1 MKRAIAWLALAV
13 AAQAQSASDFE
24 LWTLTQ
30 SRESIAVACD
40 AKAPPLVRRAAERL
54 AERLRAT
61 DARPVRRID
70 GLPSKGNALL
80 CVVGTFSDPTLRAA
94 IPAPKRFSWTDG
106 GVAVGG
112 IALQGQTDALVV
124 FDEAG
129 GSPVLALLAG
139 APGTLG
145 RLAGEVTFPERP
157 GVRALRDGERPGWA
171 EAIGPLAERFE
182 SGIRWRWRGVGSEP
196 PVPPERRLALARDRE
211 QALQSL
217 FELTGSF
224 PADAVEVVLYPS
236 LAEKAR
242 LTGDCRPV
250 HANRVAG
257 RLHAVESDGQSSLSG
272 ADCALLAI
280 DTELGVAARGWLE
293 AGAMHHVRTAGRDA
307 KVRVTEAKLLRQ
319 LAAQPI
325 EAILGEGAI
334 GRRSPRIVSAAAGR
348 MVAALARQLGTDRFR
363 SFYQRSEDLPAQA
376 PLEDVWKSL
385 FSEPRELP
393 RSAPSG
399 PTPERPWAGF
409 QLPESV
415 DPAAGAFG
423 SAQWDAVA
431 SAGANAV
438 LLTVHRNLD
447 AGGRAAAAAYDD
459 TLGAESASPRRWL
472 ESEIAAAAVAARARG
487 LAVALRTRFVGVES
501 DQWFGEQFGRS
512 DAERAR
518 AFERLQESLLHDALL
533 AEEIG
538 ASLLFVGVEL
548 RGMSYSKESAECWS
562 RNLEAL
568 KEITDIPLTYGASWR
583 RVAGKTRPG
592 TREEDFAYEPQV
604 VSFWPQMDL
613 FSMAGDFPLE
623 TRAGAANDGELLSEA
638 RRRLDILSGLAA
650 TQQKGFLIT
659 DVGYVPTKGAAVTP
673 WRRNGERSPLSA
685 TRAWRAFCE
694 ALSGRERMCGVFVDA
709 WPTEA
714 TLALAGRAARVVGA
728 HAAADVDRLLL
739 PARPR

>member
-1 MKRAIAWLALAV
+1 MKRAIACLALAT
-13 AAQAQSASDFE
+13 AAQAQTSDFE
-24 LWTLTQ
+24 LWTLAQ
-30 SRESIAVACD
+30 SRESIEVACD
-40 AKAPPLVRRAAERL
+40 TKALPLVRRAADRL
-54 AERLRAT
+54 AERIRSV
-61 DARPVRRID
+61 DARPVRRVD
-70 GLPSKGNALL
+70 GLLARGKSLL
-80 CVVGTFSDPTLRAA
+80 CLVGTFSDPNIRAA
-94 IPAPKRFSWTDG
+94 IPAPKRFSWTDA

-112 IALQGQTDALVV
+112 VSLQGQTDALLV
-124 FDEAG
+124 FDEVG
-129 GSPVLALLAG
+129 GKPVLALLAG

-145 RLAGEVTFPERP
+145 RLAGEITFPERP

-171 EAIGPLAERFE
+171 DEIGPLAERFE
-182 SGIRWRWRGVGSEP
+182 SGIRWRWRGLVAEP
-196 PVPPERRLALARDRE
+196 PVPPERRQALARDRE
-211 QALQSL
+211 QALQNL
-217 FELTGSF
+217 FDLTGSF

-242 LTGDCRPV
+242 LTGDCRSV

-257 RLHAVESDGQSSLSG
+257 RLHAVEAGGQNSLSG

-293 AGAMHHVRTAGRDA
+293 AGAMHHMRTAGRGA
-307 KVRVTEAKLLRQ
+307 RVRVTEEKLLRR

-325 EAILGEGAI
+325 ETILGDDAI

-363 SFYQRSEDLPAQA
+363 SFYQRSEELPPKA
-376 PLEDVWKSL
+376 PLEDLWKSL

-393 RSAPSG
+393 RSAPSV
-399 PTPERPWAGF
+399 PTPERPWVGF

-415 DPAAGAFG
+415 DPVAGAFG
-423 SAQWDAVA
+423 AAHWDAVA

-438 LLTVHRNLD
+438 LLTIHRNLD
-447 AGGRAAAAAYDD
+447 AGGRTVASAYDD
-459 TLGAESASPRRWL
+459 SLGTDSASPRRWL
-472 ESEIAAAAVAARARG
+472 ESELAAAASAARARG
-487 LAVALRTRFVGVES
+487 LAVALRTRMVGVES

-512 DAERAR
+512 DTDWKK
-518 AFERLQESLLHDALL
+518 AFERLQESMLHDALL

-538 ASLLFVGVEL
+538 ASLLFVGVEM
-548 RGMSYSKESAECWS
+548 RGMSYSKESAGSWT

-568 KEITDIPLTYGASWR
+568 KEITNLPLTYGASWR
-583 RVAGKTRPG
+583 RVAGKTIPG

-604 VSFWPQMDL
+604 ASFWPQLDL
-613 FSMAGDFPLE
+613 LCMAGDFPLE
-623 TRAGAANDGELLSEA
+623 ARAGSAGDGDLLAEA
-638 RRRLDILSGLAA
+638 RRRLDILSGLAV

-659 DVGYVPTKGAAVTP
+659 DVGYVPTRGATVTP
-673 WRRNGERSPLSA
+673 WRRNGESSPLSA

-714 TLALAGRAARVVGA
+714 TLALTGRAARVVGA

-739 PARPR
+739 PARSR